1 MRMNTYFHASPKTI
15 HHLKQLQTLLDQLQ
29 PDASAQ
35 AVITPGSPE
44 PQGNIIVFPGSFNPP
59 TTAHLAM
66 LEQARQ
72 FARQQVSS
80 ASEREE
86 MLLYAAMSKHIVDK
100 ERVERPLLL
109 DRIVLMEMLL
119 QHRLPRT
126 GIMLFNRGLYVEQA
140 EGVRASFPTVKK
152 LYFLLGFDK
161 IVQILDP
168 RYYENRDVALHELF
182 ALAELLVAPRGQ
194 DGPDALNALLAQ
206 PHNQP
211 FSGYIHVLPLDTTY
225 RDISSSR
232 IRQHSDDNEYT
243 QNVPPEVRQFMQETR
258 AYAPPLRLEDGTT
271 IDYYAERVK
280 AMQAILHDTKM

>member
-1 MRMNTYFHASPKTI
+1 MNTYFRASPHT
-15 HHLKQLQTLLDQLQ
+15 LQRFKQLQVLLNQLQ
-29 PDASAQ
+29 PDAPAQ

-72 FARQQVSS
+72 FAQQNVSS
-80 ASEREE
+80 EEGE
-86 MLLYAAMSKHIVDK
+86 MLLYAALSKHIVDK

-109 DRIVLMEMLL
+109 DRIVLLETLL

-140 EGVRASFPTVKK
+140 EGVRTSFPAVKK

-168 RYYENRDVALHELF
+168 RYYENRDAALHELF
-182 ALAELLVAPRGQ
+182 ALAESLVAPRGQ
-194 DGPDALNALLAQ
+194 DGPDALNVLLAQ
-206 PHNQP
+206 PQNQK
-211 FSGYIHVLPLDTTY
+211 FAHSIHVLPLDTTY

-232 IRQHSDDNEYT
+232 IRQHSSDNEYS
-243 QNVPPEVRQFMQETR
+243 QDVPQEVRQFMQETH
-258 AYAPPLRLEDGTT
+258 AYDPPLQLENGTT
-271 IDYYAERVK
+271 IDYYEERVK
-280 AMQAILHDTKM
+280 AMQALLRDTNP